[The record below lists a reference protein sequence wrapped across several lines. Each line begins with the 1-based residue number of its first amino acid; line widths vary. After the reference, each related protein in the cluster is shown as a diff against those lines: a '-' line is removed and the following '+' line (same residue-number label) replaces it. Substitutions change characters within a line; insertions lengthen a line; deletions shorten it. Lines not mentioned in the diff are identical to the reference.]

1 MSGKA
6 DPSLTGEYDPKRHAG
21 LCGARRVKAMSAVLL
36 ALLLSILD
44 YSVAN
49 VALPSIATDLHSD
62 PSRAIWV
69 INAYQL
75 ANLACLLPL
84 AALGARIGFGRMSQI
99 GIVLFFIASTACAL
113 SQNMLELTLARAL
126 QGIGGSCVMSVNI
139 ALVRFIYP
147 HKLLGRGIAINGLF
161 VGLGVAL
168 GPSIGSFILSVSSW
182 PWIFWINLPLGGLAF
197 ILSSMALPET
207 PRSSVKTDILGS
219 LLTVSS
225 FVLTGIGLDS
235 LMHGNSAL
243 GVSLSIGSIVSW
255 VLLLRWQKN
264 KAEPIVPLDL
274 LKRGP
279 FLIAC
284 FVGFSG
290 FVASNLYIVAMP
302 FTLTD
307 AFHRNPA
314 TVGLLI
320 APWAIGVACMSFM
333 VGKFADRFPASMLS
347 SIGLLVTAVGFCL
360 LWFLPSDASNT
371 EIAWRT
377 LLAGMGFGLFQP
389 PNNRAIMVTAP
400 PGREGGASGMLS
412 VSRLTG
418 QTTGALLV
426 AGLFTV
432 FPHPAF
438 ICLGAAMC
446 VAVSG
451 AILSAARAMFKVRT
465 QSKSAA

>member
-1 MSGKA
+1 MKASKA
-6 DPSLTGEYDPKRHAG
+6 DPSLEGEYDPERHAG
-21 LCGARRVKAMSAVLL
+21 LYGARRIKAMAAVLL

-49 VALPSIATDLHSD
+49 VALPSIAADLHSD

-75 ANLACLLPL
+75 ANLSCLLPL

-99 GIVLFFIASTACAL
+99 GIVLFLIASAACAL
-113 SQNMLELTLARAL
+113 SQNMVELTLARAL
-126 QGIGGSCVMSVNI
+126 QGVGGSCVMSVNI

-168 GPSIGSFILSVSSW
+168 GPTIGSFILTVSSW

-197 ILSSMALPET
+197 VLSSLALPKT
-207 PRSSVKTDILGS
+207 PRSAVKTDILGS
-219 LLTVSS
+219 LLTVAS
-225 FVLTGIGLDS
+225 FTLTGIGLDS
-235 LMHGNSAL
+235 LMHGDFL
-243 GVSLSIGSIVSW
+243 PGVILTTGSVLSW
-255 VLLLRWQKN
+255 VLLLRWQK
-264 KAEPIVPLDL
+264 KREEPIVPLDL

-279 FLIAC
+279 FLVAC
-284 FVGFSG
+284 LVGFSG

-302 FTLTD
+302 FTLTE

-320 APWAIGVACMSFM
+320 APWAVGVAFMSFI
-333 VGKFADRFPASMLS
+333 VGRFADRFPASMLS
-347 SIGLLVTAVGFCL
+347 SMGLGVTALGFVL
-360 LWFLPSDASNT
+360 LWSLAPDASNAD
-371 EIAWRT
+371 IAWRT

-412 VSRLTG
+412 VARLSG

-438 ICLGAAMC
+438 ICLGAAAC

-451 AILSAARAMFKVRT
+451 AMLSAARAFFKVRT
-465 QSKSAA
+465 GS

>member
-1 MSGKA
+1 MVASKA
-6 DPSLTGEYDPKRHAG
+6 DPSLEGEYDPERHAG
-21 LCGARRVKAMSAVLL
+21 LYGAQRIKAMTAVLL

-62 PSRAIWV
+62 PSQAIWV
-69 INAYQL
+69 VNAYQL
-75 ANLACLLPL
+75 ANLSCLLPL

-99 GIVLFFIASTACAL
+99 GILLFLVASAACAL
-113 SQNMLELTLARAL
+113 SHTMLEITLARAL

-168 GPSIGSFILSVSSW
+168 GPTIGSFILSVSSW
-182 PWIFWINLPLGGLAF
+182 PWIFWVNLPLGGVAF
-197 ILSSMALPET
+197 ILSSMALPKT
-207 PRSSVKTDILGS
+207 PQSALKVDIPGS
-219 LLTVSS
+219 LLTVAS
-225 FVLTGIGLDS
+225 FALTGIGLDS
-235 LMHGNSAL
+235 LMHGDVVPGIGL
-243 GVSLSIGSIVSW
+243 TVGSIVCW
-255 VLLLRWQKN
+255 ALLLRWQRHHV
-264 KAEPIVPLDL
+264 EPIVPLDL

-284 FVGFSG
+284 LVAFSG

-302 FTLTD
+302 FTLTE

-320 APWAIGVACMSFM
+320 APWAVGVASMSFI
-333 VGKFADRFPASMLS
+333 VGRVADRFPASMLS
-347 SIGLLVTAVGFCL
+347 SLGLLVTAMGFVL
-360 LWFLPSDASNT
+360 LWTLSPEASNSA
-371 EIAWRT
+371 IAWRT
-377 LLAGMGFGLFQP
+377 LVAGLGFGLFQP

-412 VSRLTG
+412 VSRLSG

-426 AGLFTV
+426 AGLFTI

-438 ICLGAAMC
+438 ICLGAAAC
-446 VAVSG
+446 VAASG
-451 AILSAARAMFKVRT
+451 ALLSAARAWFKV
-465 QSKSAA
+465 SKAS